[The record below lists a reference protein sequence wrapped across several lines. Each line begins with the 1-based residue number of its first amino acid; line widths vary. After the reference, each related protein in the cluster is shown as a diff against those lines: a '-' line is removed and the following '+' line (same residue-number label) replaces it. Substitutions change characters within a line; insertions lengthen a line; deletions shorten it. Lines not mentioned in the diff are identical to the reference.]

1 MSVDGDEL
9 IHIHH
14 KVSLYPSNNS
24 TVLDDLG
31 LDVESQRL
39 GLALGLEI
47 TVVVKVKVRVNVK
60 CIYIAPSREI
70 SKALRHGSHS
80 FTCKQHHARK
90 RLPDGAIAD
99 CGQRHLIAA
108 YYSLIDPETMKG

>member
-1 MSVDGDEL
+1 VSVDGDEL

-70 SKALRHGSHS
+70 SKALRHGS
-80 FTCKQHHARK
+80 QHHARK

-108 YYSLIDPETMKG
+108 YCSLIDPETMKG